1 MKSLAV
7 SLACACALLA
17 AEPPQLTPEQQ
28 DRAVRLEKSLLA
40 PCCWAEPVYRH
51 NSSTAAEI
59 KLDIANQIAAGK
71 TDREILD
78 GYIAQYG
85 QRILVEPEGAKWWWM
100 HVVPVAAAVLGLI
113 FVIWL
118 LARWRRNVEPAMPA
132 S

>member
-1 MKSLAV
+1 MRALAV
-7 SLACACALLA
+7 TLAWFGALWA
-17 AEPPQLTPEQQ
+17 AAPPQLTPEQQ
-28 DRAVRLEKSLLA
+28 ARAVRLEKSLLA

-51 NSSTAAEI
+51 NSSTAADI

-100 HVVPVAAAVLGLI
+100 HVVPVAAAILGLI

-118 LARWRRNVEPAMPA
+118 LARWRKPVEPAMPA